1 VGVLDSSAHAL
12 KFMEIPNAN
21 FASKLKEDYGVTSK
35 EEYINAPQSLESL
48 GTKTPSAQSP
58 LNPEE
63 RARYAQAAARR
74 IAATLG
80 LAPAG
85 KAGK

>member
-1 VGVLDSSAHAL
+1 MDSSAHAL